1 MKHMR
6 KLLALMIAVVM
17 CMAMTVTVFATPTTD
32 NSITI
37 TNTGKTAHTFE
48 LYQIVV
54 GDIST
59 DGTTLSNIT
68 WGTGVADTFK
78 TDTNLNALKALEGKA
93 NDGPE
98 VKAFATNVAAALGTA
113 TTSPEVAPADSYE
126 FKNLT
131 SGYYLVKDTA
141 HSQDN
146 AVDGAYTQYIVKVVG
161 KVPASTKI
169 DIPTVEKK
177 VDDKVDSDNT
187 ETKITWEDSADYDI
201 GDDVPFQFKGT
212 LPTNYAEYDTYYYEF
227 SDTMGTGLTYN
238 NDAAVYAKIGNDWYD
253 ITEGFDVSGAI
264 SSIKVDNLKAITTG
278 KKVTFD
284 TVDTEKI
291 ASVADTDTEIEITA
305 ATEIYV
311 RYTAKLNANCDKTA
325 TGNPNEVHLVYSN
338 NPEGDGK
345 GQTKPDKVK
354 VFTFTTEV
362 DKYEPDGAS
371 ISADEYNAL
380 GEEDKANYIEVGN
393 RYQKVKPLTGAGFTI
408 YKKVVDSTV
417 TGAQLGSA
425 IKADL
430 DSSIEASALDA
441 NTYYVTKAM
450 TASGATHT
458 LEGLDAGEY
467 VIVETLIPNGYNSY
481 KSKAFTISATH
492 DKLNDD
498 PQLLTLDGGDPF
510 TEADL
515 ANATVSGNII
525 NEKGSSL
532 PSTGGI
538 GTTIFY
544 VLGAILV
551 VGAGVVLVTRRR
563 MSA

>member
-177 VDDKVDSDNT
+177 DHSD
-187 ETKITWEDSADYDI
+187 
-201 GDDVPFQFKGT
+201 
-212 LPTNYAEYDTYYYEF
+212 
-227 SDTMGTGLTYN
+227 
-238 NDAAVYAKIGNDWYD
+238 
-253 ITEGFDVSGAI
+253 
-264 SSIKVDNLKAITTG
+264 
-278 KKVTFD
+278 
-284 TVDTEKI
+284 
-291 ASVADTDTEIEITA
+291 
-305 ATEIYV
+305 
-311 RYTAKLNANCDKTA
+311 
-325 TGNPNEVHLVYSN
+325 
-338 NPEGDGK
+338 
-345 GQTKPDKVK
+345 
-354 VFTFTTEV
+354 
-362 DKYEPDGAS
+362 
-371 ISADEYNAL
+371 
-380 GEEDKANYIEVGN
+380 
-393 RYQKVKPLTGAGFTI
+393 
-408 YKKVVDSTV
+408 
-417 TGAQLGSA
+417 
-425 IKADL
+425 
-430 DSSIEASALDA
+430 
-441 NTYYVTKAM
+441 
-450 TASGATHT
+450 
-458 LEGLDAGEY
+458 LE
-467 VIVETLIPNGYNSY
+467 
-481 KSKAFTISATH
+481 H
-492 DKLNDD
+492 
-498 PQLLTLDGGDPF
+498 
-510 TEADL
+510 
-515 ANATVSGNII
+515 
-525 NEKGSSL
+525 
-532 PSTGGI
+532 
-538 GTTIFY
+538 
-544 VLGAILV
+544 
-551 VGAGVVLVTRRR
+551 
-563 MSA
+563 